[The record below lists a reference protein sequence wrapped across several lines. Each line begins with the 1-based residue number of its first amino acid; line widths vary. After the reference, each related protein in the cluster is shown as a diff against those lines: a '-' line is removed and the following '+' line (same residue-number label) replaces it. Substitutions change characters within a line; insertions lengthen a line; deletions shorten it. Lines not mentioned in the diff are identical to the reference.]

1 MRETIRFLVQ
11 HSMVQVPW
19 GATGGCWALGWL
31 ENGLEVSYG
40 VDGYLK
46 VIFWG
51 IWGAYLSNDI
61 IFGFVRK

>member
-1 MRETIRFLVQ
+1 
-11 HSMVQVPW
+11 MVQVPW